1 MSVLGK
7 KIADLKG
14 NVTGLNFSPEKNTA
28 TVEETDVG
36 LFGTVIMTVTFWPPV
51 DPDKKTGQ
59 YSEFGYTMRPDGTS
73 LSFTM
78 NGVWTEKDQGVWKVQ
93 GIALAEDGP
102 KVFVDMEYEFATKSR
117 KGELFELG

>member
-36 LFGTVIMTVTFWPPV
+36 LFGTVIMTVTCR
-51 DPDKKTGQ
+51 
-59 YSEFGYTMRPDGTS
+59 S
-73 LSFTM
+73 
-78 NGVWTEKDQGVWKVQ
+78 
-93 GIALAEDGP
+93 
-102 KVFVDMEYEFATKSR
+102 
-117 KGELFELG
+117 

>member
-36 LFGTVIMTVTFWPPV
+36 MFGTVIMTVTFWPPV
-51 DPDKKTGQ
+51 AVSYTHLTLPTI
-59 YSEFGYTMRPDGTS
+59 YS
-73 LSFTM
+73 
-78 NGVWTEKDQGVWKVQ
+78 V
-93 GIALAEDGP
+93 
-102 KVFVDMEYEFATKSR
+102 
-117 KGELFELG
+117 